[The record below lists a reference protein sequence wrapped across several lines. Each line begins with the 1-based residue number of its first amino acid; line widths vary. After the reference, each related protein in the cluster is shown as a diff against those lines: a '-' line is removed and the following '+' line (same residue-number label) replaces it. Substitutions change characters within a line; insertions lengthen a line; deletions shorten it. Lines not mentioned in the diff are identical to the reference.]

1 MKSIV
6 KKRQHQHTRPNII
19 LTIDMQS
26 IVEMKWGFKMEKT
39 IIRETKKVKLKDP
52 VMVTGLP
59 GIGLVGQ
66 VAAKYIIKKLKGEKI
81 AEVYSP
87 HFPHQVLMGRKGGLR
102 LLKNTI
108 YRVRGRKGDILI
120 AIGDVQ
126 AISSVGQY
134 EVADKILEYAQG
146 KGVKL
151 IITIG
156 GYSTGKVE
164 SERRV
169 FGSAN
174 NKRLKKEF
182 EKKGVIFGET
192 RGSIVGVAGLLPGLA
207 KFRKMDGICIMG
219 ETHGSYVDHTSAK
232 NVVKKLAEL
241 LDFEINLEELEKEAA
256 GREKVIKKIEK
267 EVEQQMAGAKSD
279 TTYIR

>member
-1 MKSIV
+1 MQITAG
-6 KKRQHQHTRPNII
+6 KKR
-19 LTIDMQS
+19 
-26 IVEMKWGFKMEKT
+26 GFLMDRT
-39 IIRETKKVKLKDP
+39 IINEKKKVSLENP

-81 AEVYSP
+81 ADVYSP
-87 HFPHQVLMGRKGGLR
+87 HFPHQVLMSKKGGMR
-102 LLKNTI
+102 LLKNTV
-108 YRVRGRKGDILI
+108 YLVKAKKRDLLVV
-120 AIGDVQ
+120 IGDVQ
-126 AISSVGQY
+126 AVSSVGQY
-134 EVADKILEYAQG
+134 EVADKILDYMEE

-164 SERRV
+164 KSRRV

-174 NKRLKKEF
+174 NKKLKKDY
-182 EKKGVIFGET
+182 EKKGIVFGET

-207 KFRKMDGICIMG
+207 KLRKLDGICIMG

-232 NVVKKLAEL
+232 NVVEKLSEL
-241 LDFEINLEELEKEAA
+241 LEFEIEISELEKEAHT
-256 GREKVIKKIEK
+256 REKVIKKIEK
-267 EVEQQMAGAKSD
+267 EVEHQMAGAKKD
-279 TTYIR
+279 ITYIR

>member
-1 MKSIV
+1 
-6 KKRQHQHTRPNII
+6 
-19 LTIDMQS
+19 
-26 IVEMKWGFKMEKT
+26 MEKT
-39 IIRETKKVKLKDP
+39 IIEEKKKVKLKDP

-66 VAAKYIIKKLKGEKI
+66 VAGKYMIKKLKGEKI

-87 HFPHQVLMGRKGGLR
+87 HFPHQALMGKKGGLR

-108 YRVRGRKGDILI
+108 YRLKGKKGDILMV
-120 AIGDVQ
+120 IGDVQ

-134 EVADKILEYAQG
+134 EVAEAILDYAQE

-164 SERRV
+164 AERRV

-174 NKRLKKEF
+174 NKRIMKEM

-192 RGSIVGVAGLLPGLA
+192 RGSIVGIAGLLPGLA
-207 KFRKMDGICIMG
+207 HFRKIDALCIMG

-241 LDFEINLEELEKEAA
+241 LDFQINLDELEKEAK

-267 EVEQQMAGAKSD
+267 EVEQQMSGTKSD

>member
-1 MKSIV
+1 M
-6 KKRQHQHTRPNII
+6 
-19 LTIDMQS
+19 D
-26 IVEMKWGFKMEKT
+26 KT
-39 IIRETKKVKLKDP
+39 IIKEIKKVKLKNP

-81 AEVYSP
+81 AEIYSP
-87 HFPHQVLMGRKGGLR
+87 HFPHQVLMGKTGGLR

-108 YRVRGRKGDILI
+108 YRIKGKKGDILMVV
-120 AIGDVQ
+120 GDVQ
-126 AISSVGQY
+126 AVSSVGQY
-134 EVADKILEYAQG
+134 EVADKYLDYAE
-146 KGVKL
+146 KHKVKL

-164 SERRV
+164 KERRV
-169 FGSAN
+169 FGAAN
-174 NKRLKKEF
+174 NKRLKRDY
-182 EKKGVIFGET
+182 EKKGVVFGET

-207 KFRKMDGICIMG
+207 KFRNIDGICIMG

-232 NVVKKLAEL
+232 NVVAKLAEL
-241 LDFEINLEELEKEAA
+241 LEFKIDINELEKEAV

-267 EVEQQMAGAKSD
+267 EVEQQMTGSQKD
-279 TTYIR
+279 ITYIR